1 MSGDLERSEVVRWT
15 QARLDRMPRER
26 KKKIDNNNNNK
37 TIRILGGGGGP
48 RKLVNF

>member
-26 KKKIDNNNNNK
+26 KKKQIDNYNVSAYQLFSE
-37 TIRILGGGGGP
+37 IILI
-48 RKLVNF
+48 